1 MIKLQKEKLLHLH
14 TRHTNLYTP
23 YSDYVGYDKFPEQ
36 NKDLIGEII
45 TIRYHNIDYYHSGS
59 STYYEDNHDEYIF
72 KSDCKVLRCDNVEPF
87 KMILV
92 SLDYRH
98 IFVTDS
104 RKYDTIVAQ
113 YPVQLTEYIGIN
125 VKDRYAATSTD
136 IDAVTLRVDEGEPCY
151 SVIMEYVEENKV
163 RFVLGDECFS
173 KLGEYVNGEQN
184 KYSRL
189 LTDDEI
195 IIMRKELMEGKEI
208 WY

>member
-23 YSDYVGYDKFPEQ
+23 YSDYVGCNKFPEQ
-36 NKDLIGEII
+36 NKDLIGQII
-45 TIRYHNIDYYHSGS
+45 PIKYHNFDYYHSGS
-59 STYYEDNHDEYIF
+59 STEYEDNHDEFIF
-72 KSDCKVLRCDNVEPF
+72 ISDSKVVRCDNVEPF

-104 RKYDTIVAQ
+104 RKYDTIVTQ
-113 YPVQLTEYIGIN
+113 YPVQLTEYIGVK
-125 VKDRYAATSTD
+125 VKDRYAATSVE
-136 IDAVTLRVDEGEPCY
+136 INAVTLRVDEGEPCY
-151 SVIMEYVEENKV
+151 SVIMEYISETVV

-173 KLGEYVNGEQN
+173 ILGDYVNGEQD
-184 KYSRL
+184 KYFRT
-189 LTDDEI
+189 LTDNEI
-195 IIMRKELMEGKEI
+195 IKIRKELLEGKEI

>member
-1 MIKLQKEKLLHLH
+1 MVQQEKDKLLHLH
-14 TRHTNLYTP
+14 TRHTNLSIP

-36 NKDLIGEII
+36 NKDILGKQVQIK
-45 TIRYHNIDYYHSGS
+45 YWNIDYYHGS
-59 STYYEDNHDEYIF
+59 STDYEDNHKEYIF
-72 KSDCKVLRCDNVEPF
+72 IAECLVLRCDNVKPF

-104 RKYDTIVAQ
+104 RKYDTIVTQ
-113 YPVQLTEYIGIN
+113 YPVQLTEYIGVN
-125 VKDRYAATSTD
+125 VKDQYVATLTD

-151 SVIMEYVEENKV
+151 SVIMEYIEGDKV

-173 KLGEYVNGEQN
+173 KLGEYVNGEQY

-189 LTDDEI
+189 MSEDEI
-195 IIMRKELMEGKEI
+195 ARMRKSLMEGKEI
-208 WY
+208 LWY